1 MKSQYPWY
9 SNIHMA
15 QLSMISLYPWY
26 PHTYIV
32 TLCLTWL
39 SYQMVTH
46 VTCGHTCHMWLHLS
60 HVVTLI
66 ECCQTCHM
74 RPTTKNFVRWLP
86 TPLLK
91 LWFVD
96 WSTFTFLQLVLIDLL
111 LITSASTCLQHSR
124 NHVPRRFL
132 RSVLRCL
139 FSGRKVNPA
148 LVRGQELARL
158 LSQVTGCVNFQPR
171 SRKFGLHRW
180 NAIKL

>member
-15 QLSMISLYPWY
+15 QLSMISLYLWY

-86 TPLLK
+86 TPVLK
-91 LWFVD
+91 LLTDPSYTFLQVQQSPDNHTMLNHTTLSLAPNLPRIKWNVNKFALIIAQKSPDNHTIMVKF
-96 WSTFTFLQLVLIDLL
+96 STFT
-111 LITSASTCLQHSR
+111 A
-124 NHVPRRFL
+124 
-132 RSVLRCL
+132 
-139 FSGRKVNPA
+139 
-148 LVRGQELARL
+148 
-158 LSQVTGCVNFQPR
+158 
-171 SRKFGLHRW
+171 
-180 NAIKL
+180 